1 MFDSAAAQVRAGER
15 IGNGAIGWDHA
26 NVAGAID
33 KNAIAG
39 EEVIAFIELGA
50 KGLEKL
56 FQLRDKIR
64 GQIADLSAHACITG
78 GETRAGEQL
87 T

>member
-1 MFDSAAAQVRAGER
+1 MSRVRSTKMR
-15 IGNGAIGWDHA
+15 LR
-26 NVAGAID
+26 VRRL
-33 KNAIAG
+33 
-39 EEVIAFIELGA
+39 IAFIELGTES
-50 KGLEKL
+50 LEKL